1 MFRDF
6 RFLLLLIKN
15 VLTLLDQIIIG
26 VKDGSQY
33 SIYISYVLNKKKYM
47 KKRCNNPLNK
57 RNKKQLINNK
67 IKYNRALIK
76 SKRTKN
82 LDG

>member
-1 MFRDF
+1 
-6 RFLLLLIKN
+6 
-15 VLTLLDQIIIG
+15 
-26 VKDGSQY
+26 
-33 SIYISYVLNKKKYM
+33 M
-47 KKRCNNPLNK
+47 KKRCKNPLNK